1 MSSADETCE
10 SFDCIDGIRHLNYRA
25 PFMACYT
32 LDLLRYLE
40 RGHAYRKCGNK
51 HSYEL
56 YLEASWNT
64 SETMSSMD
72 AEFYPILL
80 HDSGV
85 YPPETLYMAAMS
97 KGQIRD
103 YSLAQLVWQR
113 LEKPYST
120 RCWNYIE
127 KFGQSSIFRGNM
139 ARRSCEQ
146 QCQMFA
152 EVDLC
157 GCVRGIHEFQ
167 HFQPHDVCPGVLEQ
181 GKCTD
186 VVQTPEGALR
196 MAQCAAKCNQ
206 ECKTVRYD
214 VRLGGIQTLPTIKA
228 GESKVIRAAVTFS
241 FGTSVVEYYIY
252 KPLMSLEGVA
262 GILAGFLG
270 VWLGTSF
277 VETFERVFSIMCI
290 TNDQ

>member
-97 KGQIRD
+97 KGQ
-103 YSLAQLVWQR
+103 
-113 LEKPYST
+113 
-120 RCWNYIE
+120 
-127 KFGQSSIFRGNM
+127 
-139 ARRSCEQ
+139 SCEQ